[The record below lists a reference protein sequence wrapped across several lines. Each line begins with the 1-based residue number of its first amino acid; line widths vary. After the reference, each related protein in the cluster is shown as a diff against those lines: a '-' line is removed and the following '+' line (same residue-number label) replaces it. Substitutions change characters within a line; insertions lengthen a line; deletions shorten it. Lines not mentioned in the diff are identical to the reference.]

1 MAVDDAGAKLAK
13 QIKDLEAKLAVAE
26 TDRDKWKELSR
37 KHEKRSEENATAA
50 AELKQLRDSKQ
61 TDEEKLA
68 TKLADLE
75 KRANDADHRALR
87 AEIAQA
93 KGLNPAQAKRLQGTT
108 KEELEADAADL
119 LESFPAGKD
128 GKDETGS
135 GGGSGAGGGS
145 RKPHERLTGGGDPT
159 DNEPVET
166 NPAKLAESVP
176 RY

>member
-13 QIKDLEAKLAVAE
+13 QIKDLEEKLSAAE
-26 TDRDKWKELSR
+26 ADRDKWKDLSR
-37 KHEKRSEENATAA
+37 KHEKRSEDNATAA
-50 AELKQLRDSKQ
+50 AELKQLKDSKQ
-61 TDEEKLA
+61 TDEEKLS

-93 KGLNPAQAKRLQGTT
+93 KGLTPAQAKRLQGAS
-108 KEELEADAADL
+108 KEELESDADDL
-119 LESFPAGKD
+119 LESFPAAKEGNA
-128 GKDETGS
+128 
-135 GGGSGAGGGS
+135 GGSGSGSGDDKS
-145 RKPHERLTGGGDPT
+145 RKPRERLTGGGDPT

-166 NPAKLAESVP
+166 NPAKLAASVP